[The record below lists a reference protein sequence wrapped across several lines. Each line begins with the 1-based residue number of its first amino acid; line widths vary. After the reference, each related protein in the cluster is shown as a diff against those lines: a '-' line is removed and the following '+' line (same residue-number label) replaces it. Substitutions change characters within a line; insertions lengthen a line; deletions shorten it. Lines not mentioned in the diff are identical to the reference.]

1 VSSLAEHILDV
12 KNLKVVFHTYA
23 GTVHGV
29 NDVSFTLDKGEVLG
43 IVGESGCGKSV
54 TASALLRLIPTP
66 PGEILPGSKIL
77 FEGKDLTEVPE
88 IDMRQIRGN
97 AISMIFQDPMTALN
111 PVLTIGLQLSES
123 IILHQKLS
131 AQEARNR
138 SIEMLQLVGIPSP
151 EERLRQYP
159 HQMSGG
165 MRQRVMIAM
174 ALSCNPKILIADEPT
189 TALDVTIQAQI
200 IDLMK
205 NLNKRLDTS
214 IILISHDLGVVAGLC
229 HRVQVMYAG
238 RLVESAPV
246 TDLYNS
252 PLHPYTWGLMQS
264 IPKVTDGIKRR
275 LQTIGGQPPDLL
287 APPPGCA
294 FAPRCRF
301 ALKICKEELPT
312 LFEVKPGHHVR
323 CWLNHEMSPDKPA
336 DLLQKEVIR

>member
-1 VSSLAEHILDV
+1 MAERILDV
-12 KNLKVVFHTYA
+12 QNLKVHFHTYA
-23 GTVHGV
+23 GVVRGV

-54 TASALLRLIPTP
+54 TSSAVMRLIPTP
-66 PGEILPGSKIL
+66 PGEIVKGSKIM
-77 FEGKDLTEVPE
+77 FEGKDLAT
-88 IDMRQIRGN
+88 IDEMGMRAIRGN

-111 PVLTIGLQLSES
+111 PVLTVGLQLSES

-131 AQEARNR
+131 KKDALDKAV
-138 SIEMLQLVGIPSP
+138 EMLNLVSIPSP
-151 EERLRQYP
+151 EVRIRQYP

-174 ALSCNPKILIADEPT
+174 ALACNPKILIADEPT

-205 NLNKRLDTS
+205 SLNQRLSTS

-238 RLVESAPV
+238 RIVESASV
-246 TDLYNS
+246 KELYGN

-264 IPKVTDGIKRR
+264 IPKVTEGKRR
-275 LQTIGGQPPDLL
+275 LETIGGQPPDLL
-287 APPPGCA
+287 APPPGCP
-294 FAPRCRF
+294 FAPRCRY
-301 ALKICKEELPT
+301 ALKVCKEQLPP
-312 LFEVKPGHHVR
+312 LFETSPGHMIR
-323 CWLNHEMSPDKPA
+323 CWLNHELSPIRPA
-336 DLLQKEVIR
+336 ELFHKEVVAQ

>member
-1 VSSLAEHILDV
+1 MAERILTV
-12 KNLKVVFHTYA
+12 ENLRVHFHTYA
-23 GTVHGV
+23 GVVKGV

-54 TASALLRLIPTP
+54 TSSAIMRLIPTP
-66 PGEILPGSKIL
+66 PGEIVAGSKIL
-77 FEGKDLTEVPE
+77 FEGRDLATLEE
-88 IDMRQIRGN
+88 QKMREIRGN

-111 PVLTIGLQLSES
+111 PVLTVGLQLSES

-131 AQEARNR
+131 PRAAMEKA
-138 SIEMLQLVGIPSP
+138 IEMLRLVGIPSP
-151 EERLRQYP
+151 EVRVRQYP

-174 ALSCNPKILIADEPT
+174 ALSCNPKILVADEPT

-205 NLNKRLDTS
+205 SLNERLNTS
-214 IILISHDLGVVAGLC
+214 IILISHDLGVVAGLS

-238 RLVESAPV
+238 RIVETAKV
-246 TDLYNS
+246 HELYGN

-264 IPKVTDGIKRR
+264 IPKVTEGTHQR

-287 APPPGCA
+287 APPPGCP
-294 FAPRCRF
+294 FAPRCKF
-301 ALKICKEELPT
+301 ALRVCKEELPPM
-312 LFEVKPGHHVR
+312 FEINPDHQVR
-323 CWLNHEMSPDKPA
+323 CWLSHQLSPVRPV
-336 DLLQKEVIR
+336 DLFQKEVATR